1 MAELLNLSGDYSDL
15 LLRRALQNSKMISSD
30 VSAAFDP
37 NYPTVLETKNAAYFG
52 KGLVFNKYSGVRGK
66 RDSND
71 TNAEYIGEI
80 RRIMEENHVFYQTAE
95 LGKVDQGGGS
105 LRSLKTLNT

>member
-1 MAELLNLSGDYSDL
+1 MVDKEEIGNEGASSARSLYFENAVAELLNLSGDYSDL

-52 KGLVFNKYSGVRGK
+52 KGLVFNKYSGERGK

-71 TNAEYIGEI
+71 TNAEYIGE
-80 RRIMEENHVFYQTAE
+80 NTA
-95 LGKVDQGGGS
+95 
-105 LRSLKTLNT
+105 N